1 MNPELKA
8 KVGEAVK
15 SLKDKIVS
23 IVPTHGQV
31 LGKRTNVTRDDSQDV
46 GQGQQIQ
53 DRGEFVDSSD
63 YSKRRDVKAHQKL
76 FESAENPRLSQI
88 QNRPIGFDFNHQ
100 PQVTDT

>member
-31 LGKRTNVTRDDSQDV
+31 LGKRTNVARDDSQDV
-46 GQGQQIQ
+46 G
-53 DRGEFVDSSD
+53 
-63 YSKRRDVKAHQKL
+63 
-76 FESAENPRLSQI
+76 
-88 QNRPIGFDFNHQ
+88 
-100 PQVTDT
+100 